1 MSTIWPWFLHGKI
14 NKNLSIMYHSIMRQG
29 VQQQLKKT
37 GSADLVIGL
46 PSYKNPANA
55 ARVARQALAGVRQYY
70 PHLRTA
76 LINADAGHGQTT
88 RQAVL
93 AQGSKNGHNDTV
105 LAGRY
110 TGPLGVGNA
119 TAALLDAA
127 LALDAQ
133 AIIILD
139 SNTATI
145 APNWIPALA
154 SLVLEDKADL
164 VMPRYHWA
172 IPEGALS
179 DLIAYPLTRALW
191 GQTVRHPAAPDFA
204 LSPRLAVNLLDAD
217 IWQTEAAAH
226 GFPPWLTTCAA
237 LNRWRVAQTALGQKS
252 ASPPPGYVQLSQRP
266 PFFSDNFYE
275 VVTVLFRQ
283 LAQYRPRWDNVDRFG
298 MASTLTRFAGEPAPR
313 PAPLH
318 NVDALWDNLALG
330 WVEYRRFWQAILI
343 EENLARL
350 ETLVA
355 LPADNLY
362 FPADL
367 WARIVFDFAV
377 VFNKGESD
385 PYQIVKSLLPL
396 YLGRLAAFS
405 YEIDGL
411 ALVGW
416 EGTVAAQAA
425 EFEAARPYL
434 KIRWHTY
441 PPWLDYGDPENMLF

>member
-1 MSTIWPWFLHGKI
+1 
-14 NKNLSIMYHSIMRQG
+14 MYHSIMRRG

-46 PSYKNPANA
+46 PSYKNSANA
-55 ARVARQALAGVRQYY
+55 ARVARQALAGARRYY
-70 PHLRTA
+70 PHLRTV
-76 LINADAGHGQTT
+76 LINADAGHRKTT

-93 AQGSKNGHNDTV
+93 AEGLQNGHNHTV

-110 TGPLGVGNA
+110 TGPLGAGNA
-119 TAALLDAA
+119 TSALLDAA

-139 SNTATI
+139 SNTTTI
-145 APNWIPALA
+145 TPNWIAALA
-154 SLVLEDKADL
+154 SLVLDRKADL

-172 IPEGALS
+172 MPDGALS
-179 DLIAYPLTRALW
+179 DLIAYPLARALW

-204 LSPRLAVNLLDAD
+204 LSPRLAVALLDAD
-217 IWQTEAAAH
+217 IWQTEAAAY
-226 GFPPWLTTCAA
+226 GLPPWLTTHAI
-237 LNRWRVAQTALGQKS
+237 LNRWPVAQTALGQKLV
-252 ASPPPGYVQLSQRP
+252 SPGPEYAAENHRH
-266 PFFSDNFYE
+266 PFFSDYFHS

-283 LAQYRPRWDNVDRFG
+283 LAQYRAHWDDVDRFG
-298 MASTLTRFAGEPAPR
+298 MLSTLTQFAGEPVPR
-313 PAPLH
+313 PVSLQ
-318 NVDALWDNLALG
+318 NVDALWDSLALG
-330 WVEYRRFWQAILI
+330 WVEHRRFWQDILV
-343 EENLARL
+343 EENLLQL
-350 ETLVA
+350 ESLVA
-355 LPADNLY
+355 LSVDNLY

-385 PYQIVKSLLPL
+385 PYQIVQSLWPL
-396 YLGRLAAFS
+396 YLGRVAAFS
-405 YEIDGL
+405 HEIDGL
-411 ALVGW
+411 SLVGW

-441 PPWLDYGDPENMLF
+441 PPWLDYGEPRNMLF